1 MTELHLPP
9 HPSSPPALATFTG
22 RTLVLSA
29 LGWSVFAAVEMSV
42 LHLYLPISGQG
53 SASWR
58 GLAIWTSA
66 PMLLWT
72 LYTPGIVALSRR
84 FRVAGR
90 GAPASLAIHLGAALA
105 AHAVTS
111 SVVYALWPWIR
122 PLEARPT
129 IHLMLLQGILLDL
142 LRYALVAS
150 AVHAIDY
157 YRMYRWREIESL
169 RLRAELDAARLQV
182 LKMQLQP
189 HFLFNT
195 LHAISELVYRDPK
208 LADRALARLAD
219 LLRTMLAAADR
230 HEAPLAEELA
240 FVESYLDIERIR
252 RGGSLEVLVDADA
265 EARSARVPNLVLQP
279 LVENALRHG
288 LRGRPTGTIRI
299 TARRTAGALR
309 LAVEDDGRG
318 LPPTGVVE
326 GLGLGSTRVRLAAL
340 YGPEAT
346 VVLSAAAA
354 GGTRVELTI
363 PPPTPK
369 AAA

>member
-1 MTELHLPP
+1 MPELDLAPRP
-9 HPSSPPALATFTG
+9 SPPPAVAAFTG
-22 RTLVLSA
+22 RTLALSA
-29 LGWSVFAAVEMSV
+29 LGWSVFAALEMSV

-66 PMLLWT
+66 PMVLWT

-90 GAPASLAIHLGAALA
+90 GAPVSLAIHVGTALA

-129 IHLMLLQGILLDL
+129 IHLVLLQGILLDL

-219 LLRTMLAAADR
+219 LLRTMLAAADH
-230 HEAPLAEELA
+230 HEAPLADELA

-252 RGGSLEVLVDADA
+252 RGGALDVHVDADA
-265 EARSARVPNLVLQP
+265 ATRRTPVPNLVLQP

-288 LRGRPTGTIRI
+288 LRGRPAGTIRI
-299 TARRTAGALR
+299 AARHDGVTLR
-309 LAVEDDGRG
+309 LVVEDDGRG
-318 LPPTGVVE
+318 LPEAGVVE

-340 YGPEAT
+340 YGPGAS
-346 VVLSAAAA
+346 VVLSPAAG

-363 PPPTPK
+363 PPRAPG

>member
-1 MTELHLPP
+1 MTAP
-9 HPSSPPALATFTG
+9 HPTSPPSPPPALAAFTG
-22 RTLVLSA
+22 RTLALSA
-29 LGWSVFAAVEMSV
+29 LGWSVFAALEMSV

-53 SASWR
+53 AASWR

-84 FRVAGR
+84 FRVAGAA
-90 GAPASLAIHLGAALA
+90 APASLAIHVGAAVV
-105 AHAVTS
+105 AHLGTS
-111 SVVYALWPWIR
+111 SVVYTLWPWIR
-122 PLEARPT
+122 AEARPT
-129 IHLMLLQGILLDL
+129 IHLVLLQGILLDV
-142 LRYALVAS
+142 LRYALVAA

-157 YRMYRWREIESL
+157 YRLYRRREIESL
-169 RLRAELDAARLQV
+169 RLAAELDAARLQV

-195 LHAISELVYRDPK
+195 LHAISELVYRDPR
-208 LADRALARLAD
+208 LADRALTRLAD
-219 LLRTMLAAADR
+219 LLRTMLAAADH
-230 HEAPLAEELA
+230 HEAPLADELA

-252 RGGSLEVLVDADA
+252 RGGALDVHVDADG
-265 EARSARVPNLVLQP
+265 ETRRARVPNLVLQP

-288 LRGRPTGTIRI
+288 LRGRPAGTIRI
-299 TARRTAGALR
+299 TARHVAGVLR

-318 LPPTGVVE
+318 LPEGGWVE
-326 GLGLGSTRVRLAAL
+326 GLGIGSTRVRLAAL
-340 YGPEAT
+340 YGPGAT
-346 VVLSAAAA
+346 VALSRADA

-363 PPPTPK
+363 PPRAPE